1 MPLRVQKD
9 LLFCQVVRL
18 SFSNLPQ
25 QLAFPDVNVDA
36 VSIISFLR
44 RQKIADVF
52 FSFSPKFERKTSDL
66 PTWLTLLSTWFMN
79 YTMHVG
85 NFLQKKSWNRK
96 AATKSSPK
104 SISLMFSAKCSLFL
118 DSFKVNQI
126 NWYSSNI
133 LKA

>member
-1 MPLRVQKD
+1 MFHFREFRYSFFFFKSVSLLLPLRVQKD

-52 FSFSPKFERKTSDL
+52 FSFSLKFERKTSDL
-66 PTWLTLLSTWFMN
+66 PT
-79 YTMHVG
+79 
-85 NFLQKKSWNRK
+85 
-96 AATKSSPK
+96 
-104 SISLMFSAKCSLFL
+104 
-118 DSFKVNQI
+118 
-126 NWYSSNI
+126 
-133 LKA
+133 